1 MGLLLSI
8 FFGFVPMFFFA
19 WFVYWLDRYEKEPAV
34 LLGGVFIWGAV
45 VASGAAFLVNTV
57 LGLGIYMA
65 TGSEGAA
72 DFTTGSLIAQIVEES
87 LKGFAVLLVFLIFR
101 REFDSVLDGM
111 IYAAIA
117 ALGFAATENAYYIY
131 TRGFQQN
138 GYLGLAGLV
147 FIRVVLVGW
156 QHPFYTAF
164 TGIGLAIS
172 RLNKNM
178 LIKLGAPVLGWLGA
192 VFTHSFHNT
201 VATIINGPSV
211 LVVGAFFDW
220 TGWLIMFC
228 FALWMLRRDR
238 QLLVKYLRDEV
249 ALGTLTTVQYYVA
262 CSASAQGKARFS
274 ALSSGNYQA
283 TNHFYQLCGE
293 LAHKK
298 NELINL
304 GDEDGNAALVARMRE
319 EMKKLSPA
327 VAPDFG

>member
-1 MGLLLSI
+1 MGLPLSI

-72 DFTTGSLIAQIVEES
+72 DLTTGSLIAPIVEES

-111 IYAAIA
+111 IYAGIA

-131 TRGFQQN
+131 TRGFQEN

-147 FIRVVLVGW
+147 FIRVILVGW

-172 RLNKNM
+172 RLNKNI
-178 LIKLGAPVLGWLGA
+178 LIKFVAPILGWSGA

-201 VATIINGPSV
+201 VASLINGPSV
-211 LVVGAFFDW
+211 LFIGAFFDW
-220 TGWLIMFC
+220 SGWLIMFI
-228 FALWMLRRDR
+228 FAMWMLWRDR

-249 ALGTLTTVQYYVA
+249 ALGNMTTAQYYVA
-262 CSASAQGKARFS
+262 CSAAAQGKARFS
-274 ALSSGNYQA
+274 ALSRGRYKA
-283 TNHFYQLCGE
+283 TDRFYQLCGE

-304 GDEDGNAALVARMRE
+304 GDEGGNTARVARMRE
-319 EMKKLSPA
+319 ELKRLSPV
-327 VAPDFG
+327 VA